1 MQILVASLHQT
12 FVDSIANTL
21 RSKEELINQSE
32 DFLNRQS
39 SISSVPEEQ
48 DTDTPADIDELRPIR
63 KIQKIC
69 SAII

>member
-1 MQILVASLHQT
+1 M
-12 FVDSIANTL
+12 ANSL

-32 DFLNRQS
+32 DFVNRQS

-48 DTDTPADIDELRPIR
+48 DADTPADIDELRQIQN
-63 KIQKIC
+63 IQKIC